1 MVEDY
6 SLLAES
12 KGCTKFFT
20 QSSSLFLFLVAE
32 TIYLHYFF
40 SNSPNVCK
48 NHQCGGFPLSPQ
60 TDCILSLKQ
69 ESFPSIQLW
78 NQLIIL
84 SSSRHRE
91 LLTISFFI
99 VVSYILEGASH
110 FFFKPIFSRK
120 SKLSSLNHTHWTYTY
135 VLFSFLSSFIFYLA
149 CSSFF

>member
-60 TDCILSLKQ
+60 TDCILSLKR

-91 LLTISFFI
+91 LLTISLFI
-99 VVSYILEGASH
+99 VVSYILEGDSH
-110 FFFKPIFSRK
+110 FFLNLFFLENPNSVLSITLTGLTRMFS
-120 SKLSSLNHTHWTYTY
+120 SHSYLLSYS
-135 VLFSFLSSFIFYLA
+135 I
-149 CSSFF
+149 